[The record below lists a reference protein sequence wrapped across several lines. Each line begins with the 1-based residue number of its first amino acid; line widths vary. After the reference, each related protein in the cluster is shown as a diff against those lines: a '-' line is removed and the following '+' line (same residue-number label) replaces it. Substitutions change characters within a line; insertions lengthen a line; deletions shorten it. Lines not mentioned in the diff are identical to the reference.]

1 LFIGRYEDF
10 MIAEIQNIKETITEL
25 FNTLTSV
32 GIAGKYIVS
41 ATIDIIEAALKSEE
55 NIEKVIFSYFFLI
68 FMYQRRILCT
78 FYGAVDF

>member
-1 LFIGRYEDF
+1 

-32 GIAGKYIVS
+32 GIAGKHIIS

-55 NIEKVIFSYFFLI
+55 IIEKVSFSYLYSKFYVPEAYIMYFLW
-68 FMYQRRILCT
+68 RC
-78 FYGAVDF
+78 

>member
-1 LFIGRYEDF
+1 
-10 MIAEIQNIKETITEL
+10 MIAEIQTIKETITEL

-41 ATIDIIEAALKSEE
+41 ASIDIIEAALKSEE
-55 NIEKVIFSYFFLI
+55 NIEKVIFSNFYSN
-68 FMYQRRILCT
+68 FMYRRRILCT